1 MKRTIVITGGAGF
14 IGSHVV
20 RLFVNKYPD
29 YRIINVDKLT
39 YAGNLANLQDIEDR
53 PNYKF
58 VKMDICDFEAFYR
71 LMQDEKVDGI
81 IHLAAESHVDRSI
94 KDPFTFARTNVM
106 GTLSLLQA
114 AKLYW
119 EQFNYVMPETTGHA
133 GGDDHVMPDSD
144 ASVMPDRDASVMPD
158 SDRASAGIPC
168 RFYHIS
174 TDEVYGALEF
184 NGGLFTEQT
193 KYDPHSPYS
202 ASKASSD
209 HFVRAYHDT
218 YGMPTIVTNCSNNY
232 GPYQF
237 PEKLIPLFINNI
249 RHGKPLPVYGR
260 GENVRDWLYVEDH
273 ARAIDLIFHE
283 GRVAETYNIGGFNEW
298 KNIDLIKVMIK
309 TVDRLLGN
317 PEGHSLGLI
326 TYVTDRPGHDARYAI
341 DSTKLKK
348 ELGWEPSLQFEE
360 GIEKT
365 VRWYL
370 ENQDW
375 MDHVTS
381 GDYMNYYEEMYSSR

>member
-1 MKRTIVITGGAGF
+1 MKNILITGGAGF

-20 RLFVNKYPD
+20 RLFVKKYPE
-29 YRIINVDKLT
+29 YHIINLDKLT
-39 YAGNLANLQDIEDR
+39 YAGNLANLKDIENE
-53 PNYKF
+53 PNYTF
-58 VKMDICDFEAFYR
+58 VKADICDYERMTELFQQY
-71 LMQDEKVDGI
+71 DIDGV

-114 AKLYW
+114 AKLHW
-119 EQFNYVMPETTGHA
+119 N
-133 GGDDHVMPDSD
+133 GDWN
-144 ASVMPDRDASVMPD
+144 
-158 SDRASAGIPC
+158 GK

-174 TDEVYGALEF
+174 TDEVYGALELT
-184 NGGLFTEQT
+184 NPEGIEPPFTTTASSGEHHLAYGEDFFYETT

-218 YGMPTIVTNCSNNY
+218 YGMPTIITNCSNNY

-249 RHGKPLPVYGR
+249 RQQKPLPVYGK

-273 ARAIDLIFHE
+273 ARAIDIIFHN
-283 GRVAETYNIGGFNEW
+283 GKIADTYNIGGFNEW
-298 KNIDLIKVMIK
+298 KNIDLIKVIIK

-326 TYVTDRPGHDARYAI
+326 TYVTDRAGHDLRYAI
-341 DSTKLKK
+341 DSTKLQR

-370 ENQDW
+370 ENQEW
-375 MDHVTS
+375 MGNITS
-381 GDYMNYYEEMYSSR
+381 GDYEKYYDDMYKNR